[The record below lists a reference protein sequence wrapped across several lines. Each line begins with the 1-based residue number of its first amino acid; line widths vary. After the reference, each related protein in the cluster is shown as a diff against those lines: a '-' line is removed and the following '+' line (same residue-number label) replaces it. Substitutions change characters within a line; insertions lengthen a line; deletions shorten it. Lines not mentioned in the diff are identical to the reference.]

1 MKSSKKWLDVD
12 NFRKF
17 EKTEQYTKIQ
27 EIQKQITLLEEQI
40 TKLTMEAIKK
50 HNIKFTR
57 E

>member
-1 MKSSKKWLDVD
+1 MKSEIWLDVE

-27 EIQKQITLLEEQI
+27 ELQKQIKLLEGQI
-40 TKLTMEAIKK
+40 NKLTMEAIKEY
-50 HNIKFTR
+50 NIKFTR